1 MPPAALD
8 GIIVLLILGVGYALA
23 SEGLWGAALMTLNIL
38 FAGLIALNFYEPLA
52 AIIAENVGFLSG
64 FADTMSLLGIFAVAL
79 IAMRIG
85 TEMLAPS
92 MVRFPGPVYFIGR
105 WLFGF
110 AGGSLV
116 IGFLLLS
123 FHTAPVHKSIFGVI
137 DYKHAPPFNLGLD
150 HHWLAFFQYTTGQV
164 FASYGAGGRDP
175 FREYGDAKVFDPRAE
190 WLLQHQEARPY
201 GEGAVLVDE
210 QAAQAGAAPV
220 AAPGA
225 APPGAAPPGKAN

>member
-8 GIIVLLILGVGYALA
+8 GIVVLLVLGMGYALA
-23 SEGLWGAALMTLNIL
+23 SEGLWGAALMSLNIL

-64 FADTMSLLGIFAVAL
+64 FADTLSLLGIFAVAL
-79 IAMRIG
+79 IGLRIG
-85 TEMLAPS
+85 TESLAPA

-110 AGGSLV
+110 AGGSMV
-116 IGFLLLS
+116 IGFLLLAL
-123 FHTAPVHKSIFGVI
+123 HTAPVHKVMLGVI
-137 DYKHAPPFNLGLD
+137 DYKHAPPFKMGFD

-164 FASYGAGGRDP
+164 FASYGSEGRDP
-175 FREYGDAKVFDPRAE
+175 FREYRDAKVFDPRAE

-201 GEGAVLVDE
+201 GEGAVLE
-210 QAAQAGAAPV
+210 QAAPAAAAGAAPGV
-220 AAPGA
+220 
-225 APPGAAPPGKAN
+225 APPAGP